1 MPVNPALETLMLVFS
16 PDVDGVP
23 RDRCLFLGAEPHPA
37 LSEWSDIVGW
47 QPLKPKADA
56 WERAGFERIDH
67 LGDRKFPLAIFLPG
81 KSRDET
87 LAGFAMARD
96 ALLPGGRIA
105 AALPNTG
112 GAARFEKEFAKAT
125 GEVESIQ
132 KHKCRAFHAVH
143 GDLWN
148 ETLFDEW
155 RTLAI
160 PRAIDESPF
169 VTTAGIFSEGRIDPG
184 SKLLADHLPASIRGK
199 VADLGAG
206 WGYLSDCVL
215 RRCPD
220 IERVDLFEAD
230 ARALACARSNLA
242 DHSSRDLGFHWHDV
256 TTGVPGGFDA
266 VVMNPPFHSGQAEDV
281 GLGRAFLA
289 TAAAALRR
297 GGRLFLVANRQLP
310 YESVL
315 TELGFAHRS
324 PAGNETYKLIFADK
338 R

>member
-16 PDVDGVP
+16 PDTGGVLP
-23 RDRCLFLGAEPHPA
+23 DRCLFLGAEPHPRFKA
-37 LSEWSDIVGW
+37 WTITGW

-67 LGDRKFPLAIFLPG
+67 PEERKFPLVIFLPG

-96 ALLPGGRIA
+96 ALLPGGRIVT
-105 AALPNTG
+105 ALPNTS
-112 GAARFEKEFAKAT
+112 GASRFEKEFAKAT
-125 GEVESIQ
+125 GGVESIQ
-132 KHKCRAFHAVH
+132 KHKCRAFHSVCS
-143 GDLWN
+143 DSWN
-148 ETLFDEW
+148 EALFDEW
-155 RTLAI
+155 RSLAI
-160 PRAIDESPF
+160 PRAIEGTPF
-169 VTTAGIFSEGRIDPG
+169 VTTAGVFSEGRIDPG
-184 SKLLADHLPASIRGK
+184 SKLLADHLPASLRGK

-206 WGYLSDCVL
+206 WGYLSDGVL

-220 IERVDLFEAD
+220 VERIDLFEAD
-230 ARALACARSNLA
+230 ARALTCARDNLA
-242 DHSSRDLGFHWHDV
+242 GHSSSELGFHWHDV
-256 TTGVPGGFDA
+256 TTGVPGNFDA
-266 VVMNPPFHSGQAEDV
+266 VVMNPPFHTGQAEDV